1 VPRKPPPPEP
11 PWQVILEDMR
21 SQNRATLE
29 AVQSFEA
36 RYARDRVED
45 RTRNDARFDTIE
57 EVLREHTRDIREIR
71 TDVGQLKTDVAE
83 LKTDVA
89 VLKTDVAVLKTDVAE
104 LKTDVAVLKT
114 DVAAIKADLQRV
126 EGKVDHQSALEPRVA
141 ALERSK

>member
-1 VPRKPPPPEP
+1 
-11 PWQVILEDMR
+11 MR

-71 TDVGQLKTDVAE
+71 TDVGQLKTDVA
-83 LKTDVA
+83 
-89 VLKTDVAVLKTDVAE
+89 
-104 LKTDVAVLKT
+104 VLKT